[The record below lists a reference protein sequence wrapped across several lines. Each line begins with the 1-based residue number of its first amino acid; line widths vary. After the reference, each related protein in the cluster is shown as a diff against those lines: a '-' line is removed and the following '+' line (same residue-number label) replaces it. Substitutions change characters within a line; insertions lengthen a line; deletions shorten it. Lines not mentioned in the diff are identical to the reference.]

1 MAYQYTVDERYA
13 GEVFPYPAGYYD
25 ASNLLNT
32 VFVIAENNIAYG
44 TLVDDYITADIDVY
58 SLGTLSPGIYEVDVD
73 DTTWDVFNYDY
84 GSVSSYNI
92 LNSLGYSVAHS
103 YNTFSNL
110 NFTVNTDETYYLK
123 IEGPIFGEAQYTASY
138 EKISELL
145 NYPAIFSNPTY
156 SGDLTVGS
164 TVLTDLL
171 AYNIFILFN
180 VHLCSY

>member
-1 MAYQYTVDERYA
+1 MAYQYTVDERTA
-13 GEVFPYPAGYYD
+13 GGFYTYPAGDYD

-32 VFVIAENNIAYG
+32 VFVIAENNLAYG
-44 TLVDDYITADIDVY
+44 TLVDDYTTADIDVY

-73 DTTWDVFNYDY
+73 DTTDVFNYDY
-84 GSVSSYNI
+84 GGVSSYNI

-138 EKISELL
+138 ENFRVIELSCNFFQSYL
-145 NYPAIFSNPTY
+145 FW
-156 SGDLTVGS
+156 DLTVGS
-164 TVLTDLL
+164 TILTDVTYIDL
-171 AYNIFILFN
+171 I
-180 VHLCSY
+180 